1 MATTERTRT
10 ATSREAALVNLRSTL
25 DWLGDEVN
33 HISEPVDP
41 IIEMTG
47 ITKDFDG
54 SKALVADEVT
64 GYPHAR
70 MYSNLYATPERT
82 ARLFGVD
89 EYKDIKGA
97 VLDAYR
103 NPIAPTYVGEEA
115 APCQEIDLVN
125 GHEFGNS
132 AAIFARDGHATRRFF
147 EEIDVGMIG
156 VNVPI
161 PVPAG
166 YHNFG
171 RLKRSKF
178 GEGHLSGR
186 TLRASG
192 RRSRRCRPAGSPRSR
207 IPPTC
212 PCRRTSSTAERS

>member
-1 MATTERTRT
+1 MARTERTRT

-25 DWLGDEVN
+25 DWLGDEVH
-33 HISEPVDP
+33 HISDPADP

-89 EYKDIKGA
+89 KYKDIKGA

-115 APCQEIDLVN
+115 APCQEID
-125 GHEFGNS
+125 
-132 AAIFARDGHATRRFF
+132 
-147 EEIDVGMIG
+147 VGMIG
-156 VNVPI
+156 ASVPI

-171 RLKRSKF
+171 GLKRSKF
-178 GEGHLSGR
+178 GEGHLFGPDAARFWTKIKTVSAR
-186 TLRASG
+186 WQPPPPD
-192 RRSRRCRPAGSPRSR
+192 PADMSM
-207 IPPTC
+207 PTNK
-212 PCRRTSSTAERS
+212 